1 MAIVTGERREFVD
14 NRDGNT
20 VADAIG
26 QAAAYFGNHREVA
39 IATGYFNLGGFAIIA
54 DALESAPGVRILL
67 GSEPDTPRPRRSI
80 LPGSPP
86 VDQRLTERLS
96 ELRLSLEAD
105 RDLVPFEPDQ
115 VSDAQRLVRFLDRPT
130 TEVRLYRAEFL
141 HGKAF
146 IFGDE
151 AGVIAGSANFTAA
164 GLLHNLELDLGQYN
178 PEQVKKARSWFD
190 DLWDAAELFDLAG
203 LYRGREIEYDPYTI
217 YLRLL
222 YELYGTELSEEVA
235 ELPTT
240 PGATLQLT
248 EFQQL
253 GVRRALRILDR
264 WGGVLLA
271 DGVGLGKTFT
281 AGGLIEFHLQAKG
294 WRVLVI
300 APASLRDS
308 NWERFL
314 ATHTR
319 YAVEVIGYQ
328 ELANDIQVGDPPAP
342 GEPDT
347 RRPHL
352 HLDASEYRCIVV
364 DEAHAFRS
372 SETTYYR
379 ALRRLM
385 SAGGVEKRLILL
397 TATPVNNSLWDLYW
411 QLLLFARTESR
422 FAEIGIANLR
432 DHIYKALALDLEA
445 LTPAHLFPLL
455 DAVSVRRTRTHIK
468 HFFSGATLNTPEGP
482 VPLVFPQPVLHRVDY
497 EAARP
502 SDATGDHF
510 FDDVVAAIGGGL
522 SMARYQ
528 PDLFRLKADDDGDGT
543 KAQQVTSALLL
554 SQLLKRFE
562 SSLAAFRITLSKMI
576 GSHERFVDI
585 LSRGFVAVPRIS
597 PDAFDVGL
605 DDEDLDR
612 LLADDP
618 NARPTGEYDAG
629 SLRERV
635 LADRDL
641 LAGLLAR
648 AATIGF
654 GDDPKLEALLDT
666 LERVEKRAQDA
677 DERKVVLFSYFA
689 DTIDYVRSFL
699 ASTTDPRM
707 APYRGRLA
715 VTTGAISSD
724 TRQRTVWSFVPQ
736 SSDAPAGFTDTIDLL
751 LSTDVL
757 AEGQNLQ
764 QCGVAINFDLPWNPM
779 RLVQRNGRVD
789 RIGSKHAEVQL
800 YTFFPDELNELL
812 DLEAT
817 LRRKIAQANAA
828 VGIDSPPIPELA
840 GVERVFAD
848 TRADIERIAAD
859 DASIIEEKEQQ
870 LDAFSGEVF
879 REELRQALMQDREHD
894 LRALPWGI
902 GSGFDRAGD
911 RALGGPG
918 VVFAAR
924 AGSRIEW
931 RFVPL
936 DGSEPST
943 DRLQLLGRARCTPE
957 TLRHLPNEVR
967 DQLFTLW
974 DRAREAI
981 FHDRQD
987 ELDPAKRFAS
997 VPKAQRDSV
1006 ALLTESM
1013 TIDQAILDQAIEALQ
1028 VPWPLTVS
1036 HQLRSI
1042 LDSTD
1047 ASHAAKA
1054 EQVVAFVQQEGLRAP
1069 KLPTEPPI
1077 SRDDVHLVCYQLV
1090 RGARQS
1096 PQ

>member
-1 MAIVTGERREFVD
+1 MVLDRWERREFVD
-14 NRDGNT
+14 NRSGNT
-20 VADAIG
+20 VADAIS
-26 QAAAYFGNHREVA
+26 QAAAYFGNSREVA
-39 IATGYFNLGGFAIIA
+39 IATGYFNLGGFAVIA
-54 DALESAPGVRILL
+54 DALEAAPGVRILL
-67 GSEPDTPRPRRSI
+67 GSEPGAPRPRRSV
-80 LPGSPP
+80 LPGTPP
-86 VDQRLTERLS
+86 AGQRLGERLS
-96 ELRLSLEAD
+96 ALRQSLEAD
-105 RDLVPFEPDQ
+105 RDLVPFERDQ
-115 VSDAQRLVRFLDRPT
+115 VGNVRRLLRFLERPT
-130 TEVRLYRAEFL
+130 TQIRLYRAEFL

-190 DLWDAAELFDLAG
+190 DLWDAAEPFDLAG
-203 LYRGREIEYDPYTI
+203 LYRGRESEYDPYVI
-217 YLRLL
+217 YLRML
-222 YELYGTELSEEVA
+222 YELYGAELSEEVA

-253 GVRRALRILDR
+253 GVRRALRILDH
-264 WGGVLLA
+264 WGGVLIA

-308 NWERFL
+308 NWEHFL

-319 YAVEVIGYQ
+319 YAVEVISYQ
-328 ELANDIQVGDPPAP
+328 ELANDIQVGDPPQP
-342 GEPDT
+342 GELDS
-347 RRPHL
+347 RRKHL
-352 HLDASEYRCIVV
+352 DLDASEYRCIVV

-385 SAGGVEKRLILL
+385 AAGGVDKRLILL

-422 FAEIGIANLR
+422 FAEIGIINLR

-468 HFFSGATLNTPEGP
+468 QFFPGATLNTPDGP

-502 SDATGDHF
+502 ADATGDHF

-522 SMARYQ
+522 FMARYQ
-528 PDLFRLKADDDGDGT
+528 PDLFRLKAADDDGDGT
-543 KAQQVTSALLL
+543 KAQRVTSALLL

-562 SSLAAFRITLSKMI
+562 SSLLAFRITLSKMI
-576 GSHERFVDI
+576 GSHERFLEI
-585 LSRGFVAVPRIS
+585 LERGFIAVPRIS
-597 PDAFDVGL
+597 PDAFDEGL

-618 NARPTGEYDAG
+618 NARPASEYDAP
-629 SLRERV
+629 SLRDQV
-635 LADRDL
+635 VADRDL

-654 GDDPKLEALLDT
+654 DDDPKLETLLDM
-666 LERVEKRAQDA
+666 LEEIEAQAGHA

-689 DTIDYVRSFL
+689 DTIDYVHAFL
-699 ASTTDPRM
+699 ESTADPRI
-707 APYRGRLA
+707 APYRGRLG

-724 TRQRTVWSFVPQ
+724 TRQRTVWSFVPL
-736 SSDAPAGFTDTIDLL
+736 SSDAPAGFSDTIDLL

-789 RIGSKHAEVQL
+789 RIGSKHSEVQL

-828 VGIDSPPIPELA
+828 VGVDSPPIPELA
-840 GVERVFAD
+840 AVDVVFAD

-859 DASIIEEKEQQ
+859 DASIIDEKEQQ

-879 REELRQALMQDREHD
+879 REELRQALMRERGD
-894 LRALPWGI
+894 ELMALPWGI
-902 GSGFDRAGD
+902 GSGFEVAGERAP
-911 RALGGPG
+911 GGTG

-936 DGSEPST
+936 EDGDLSS

-957 TLRHLPNEVR
+957 TLRHLPDDLR

-974 DRAREAI
+974 DRAREDI
-981 FHDRQD
+981 LRDRQD

-997 VPKAQRDSV
+997 VPKAQRDAV

-1013 TIDQAILDQAIEALQ
+1013 TIDQAVLDQGIEALQ

-1036 HQLRSI
+1036 RQLRSI
-1042 LDSTD
+1042 LDQTD
-1047 ASHAAKA
+1047 ASRAAKG
-1054 EQVVAFVQQEGLRAP
+1054 EQIVAFIQQEGLRAP
-1069 KLPTEPPI
+1069 RLVVEPPI
-1077 SRDDVHLVCYQLV
+1077 SRDDIHLVCYQAV
-1090 RGARQS
+1090 S
-1096 PQ
+1096 